1 MEAPANINPIVW
13 TAIVQAVNKR
23 LMLDIGEWSPEC
35 EAVWGD
41 HIDAAIRLNE
51 RAMLPFI
58 EEAYGMHNCSEPL
71 NGFTLSLYNDSLSK
85 HIGYAYLSN
94 RWQLVINGDTFP

>member
-1 MEAPANINPIVW
+1 
-13 TAIVQAVNKR
+13 
-23 LMLDIGEWSPEC
+23 
-35 EAVWGD
+35 
-41 HIDAAIRLNE
+41 
-51 RAMLPFI
+51 MLPFI